1 MPPVR
6 ASSLRPCGDSGGL
19 VPWRILL
26 LKRIW
31 IRAFRMSQNSETPMQ
46 PAGGGGQHLNSRG
59 CVFRGSHLTDRPDRL
74 QGLLTAPF
82 EPCLAWS
89 RVRVNAGILESY
101 SYRPCMPHLWKRGCA
116 NNSRTNGNKQLNRN

>member
-1 MPPVR
+1 MENLTIEKDLDTCVSYVPK
-6 ASSLRPCGDSGGL
+6 LRNSHAACGG
-19 VPWRILL
+19 
-26 LKRIW
+26 
-31 IRAFRMSQNSETPMQ
+31 
-46 PAGGGGQHLNSRG
+46 GGGGQHLNSRG